1 MRNPNVANTE
11 SSPIEDDAGSN
22 VKEYNDELASFPVE
36 DRKWFTC
43 NWLFAE
49 CYL

>member
-1 MRNPNVANTE
+1 V
-11 SSPIEDDAGSN
+11 DC
-22 VKEYNDELASFPVE
+22 YNQELESFPEE
-36 DRKWFTC
+36 DRKWFTM